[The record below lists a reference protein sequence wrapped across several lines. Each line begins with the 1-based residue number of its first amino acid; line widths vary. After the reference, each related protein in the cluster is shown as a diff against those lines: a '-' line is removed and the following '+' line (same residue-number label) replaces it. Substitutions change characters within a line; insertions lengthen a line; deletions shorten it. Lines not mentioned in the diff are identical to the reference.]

1 VFQSTE
7 PPKSDKPK
15 RDTVI
20 IYGLEGGPREIKNTP
35 AQ

>member
-1 VFQSTE
+1 V
-7 PPKSDKPK
+7 KSEKPK
-15 RDTVI
+15 RDTVV